1 MPRSTRLPFA
11 RVVLGV
17 AAAWLALTACGTSDP
32 EPSGSEA
39 ATENA
44 SAEGCDGVETSS
56 GPVTVTDAFDRTV
69 ELDEPAERVAVL
81 EWQQTE
87 MVLSLCLN
95 PVAVAD
101 VEGFGQWNTAEEL
114 PEGVED
120 VGTRGEPNLD
130 ALFAAQPDLVIVE
143 ASGEDDPVLTQLD
156 EYDVP
161 VLATV
166 GADTT
171 DPIQNMRDTF
181 TLIAEATGRE
191 DRAEQVLE
199 EFETTLEEAKQA
211 VADSDV
217 TITDFV
223 YFDGYAQGGNVAF
236 RPFGQGSLFGELG
249 EELGLTNAWT
259 GPVDEAYGLG
269 STDIEGMRS
278 VGDAAFFY
286 TGTEI
291 EEYQLAPL
299 LEGNPAWSSIPAV
312 AEGRLYEFPPGI
324 WTFGGPRSAEQA
336 LQAYV
341 DLLTN

>member
-1 MPRSTRLPFA
+1 MSRSARPLLTRTTLA
-11 RVVLGV
+11 AVVTSM
-17 AAAWLALTACGTSDP
+17 ALTACGTSDP
-32 EPSGSEA
+32 EPAASGGA
-39 ATENA
+39 AGSP
-44 SAEGCDGVETSS
+44 SAEGCDGVETSD
-56 GPVTVTDAFDRTV
+56 GPVSVTDDLGRTV
-69 ELDEPAERVAVL
+69 ELDAPAERVAVL

-87 MVLSLCLN
+87 MVLSLCLT

-101 VEGFGQWNTAEEL
+101 VEGYGQWNTAEEL
-114 PEGVED
+114 PEGVDD
-120 VGTRGEPNLD
+120 VGTRGEANLD
-130 ALFAAQPDLVIVE
+130 ALFAARPDLVIVE
-143 ASGEDDPVLTQLD
+143 ATGEDDPVLTQLD

-166 GADTT
+166 GADAS
-171 DPIQNMRDTF
+171 DPIRNMRDTF
-181 TLIAEATGRE
+181 TLIAEVTGRE
-191 DRAEQVLE
+191 ARAEEVLD
-199 EFETTLEEAKQA
+199 EFGTTLEESRQA

-217 TITDFV
+217 GVTEFV

-269 STDIEGMRS
+269 STDIEGMRA

-312 AEGRLYEFPPGI
+312 AEGRVYEFPAGI

-336 LQAYV
+336 LEAFV
-341 DLLTN
+341 ELLTD